1 VANAAWRG
9 FACKPWR
16 RDRRRF
22 GGKQCRRPLGGWAN
36 QTMELIELPRAGSPS
51 AKKNLGKAVG
61 KTTLAANED
70 HREFSQFRQVAS
82 GLPRSTKYRGVVAG
96 RTNYTS
102 GS

>member
-1 VANAAWRG
+1 MLRGAGLLVNHGEGIGGVLEVAM
-9 FACKPWR
+9 PE
-16 RDRRRF
+16 
-22 GGKQCRRPLGGWAN
+22 PVGWAN

-70 HREFSQFRQVAS
+70 YREYSQFRQVAS

>member
-1 VANAAWRG
+1 
-9 FACKPWR
+9 
-16 RDRRRF
+16 
-22 GGKQCRRPLGGWAN
+22 
-36 QTMELIELPRAGSPS
+36 MELIELPRAGSPS

-61 KTTLAANED
+61 RNTLAANENYG
-70 HREFSQFRQVAS
+70 EFSQFRQVAS

>member
-1 VANAAWRG
+1 MPEPV
-9 FACKPWR
+9 
-16 RDRRRF
+16 
-22 GGKQCRRPLGGWAN
+22 GWAN
-36 QTMELIELPRAGSPS
+36 QTMEPTELPRAGSPS